1 MEEYVAELKKGWN
14 YVGISFV
21 IKGSGKAAKLIS
33 LARKHTPQA
42 KVVLG
47 GFGTALHNVE

>member
-21 IKGSGKAAKLIS
+21 IKGSAKRRS
-33 LARKHTPQA
+33 
-42 KVVLG
+42 
-47 GFGTALHNVE
+47 